1 MIKYKTKCGLCRK
14 NMALVTYAKQFPV
27 CKECQMK
34 QLKQKITDPYYK
46 KLFNIDP
53 KLFEEN
59 DFLRSIK
66 INYLRFEGLTD
77 RQVEAFKRT
86 VEELKDPKLK
96 VQREAERNATKKQK
110 LADKQASKNPFY
122 KFIITDLNGNSIS
135 FNEFKGKVVLIV
147 NVASKCRYTPQ
158 YKGLQ
163 KLYDKYKDKG
173 FVVLGFP
180 ANDFGNEEP
189 GTNEEIKEFCS
200 TNYKVTFPMFGKI
213 EVTEYNKH
221 SLYKF
226 LTTYCESSSQNGP
239 VKWNFE
245 KFLINQQGLIVDR
258 FESAVEPEDIER
270 EIKRLL

>member
-1 MIKYKTKCGLCRK
+1 
-14 NMALVTYAKQFPV
+14 MALVTYAKQFPV
-27 CKECQMK
+27 CKECQLK
-34 QLKQKITDPYYK
+34 QMKQKITDPYYK
-46 KLFNIDP
+46 KMFDIEP
-53 KLFEEN
+53 KFYEQN

-66 INYLRFEGLTD
+66 INYLRFQGLTD

-96 VQREAERNATKKQK
+96 VQREAERDATKKQK
-110 LADKQASKNPFY
+110 LIDKQAAKNPFY
-122 KFIITDLNGNSIS
+122 KFIIQDLNGNSVS
-135 FNEFKGKVVLIV
+135 FNEFKGKIVLIV
-147 NVASKCRYTPQ
+147 NVASKCGYTPQ

-163 KLYDKYKDKG
+163 KLYDKYKNKD
-173 FVVLGFP
+173 FVILGFP

-189 GTNEEIKEFCS
+189 GTNEEIKEFCTS
-200 TNYKVTFPMFGKI
+200 TYNVTFPIFQKI

-226 LTTYCESSSQNGP
+226 LTTHCESSSQNGP